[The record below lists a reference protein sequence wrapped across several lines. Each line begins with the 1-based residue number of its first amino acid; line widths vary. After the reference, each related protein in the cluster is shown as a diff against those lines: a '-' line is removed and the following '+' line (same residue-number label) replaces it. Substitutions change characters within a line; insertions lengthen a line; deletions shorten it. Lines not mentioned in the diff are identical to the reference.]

1 MLSYLVQDYS
11 NSIDRYVIC
20 SKCLKK
26 CEKRYK
32 LDDPD
37 KNSFRFLSV
46 DSVELN
52 RFLLDLRCFP
62 LYRLLIA
69 NFINDLWTSNHQR
82 LVLKIHPPLKEPID
96 YAWGEQANQMMWE
109 RIELDELMSWL
120 STLGGA
126 FSALGDYKL
135 ACADTAARISVQQM
149 KLAIRLGEPSVIAR
163 CWLYMAIALIQKYEF
178 AVAKRI
184 VKRIYRKEKR
194 QTEPDT
200 RLMNMCLGIWSK
212 LSYEYELYQ
221 KKLNRPKE

>member
-1 MLSYLVQDYS
+1 MAFSVVMLTSETGSNLLTELFWFVLPHRRNSCFVLYFEFTQKNNFFFFLNLFECIKNNLSNRCLVHFSEVCTALSENMLSYLVQDYS
-11 NSIDRYVIC
+11 NSIDKYVIC

-62 LYRLLIA
+62 LYRLPIA

-96 YAWGEQANQMMWE
+96 YAW
-109 RIELDELMSWL
+109 
-120 STLGGA
+120 
-126 FSALGDYKL
+126 
-135 ACADTAARISVQQM
+135 
-149 KLAIRLGEPSVIAR
+149 
-163 CWLYMAIALIQKYEF
+163 
-178 AVAKRI
+178 
-184 VKRIYRKEKR
+184 
-194 QTEPDT
+194 
-200 RLMNMCLGIWSK
+200 
-212 LSYEYELYQ
+212 
-221 KKLNRPKE
+221 